1 MTELENEL
9 QKRFGFLSFR
19 PGQKEVIEHFLSGQ
33 DVLGV
38 LPTGTGKSMLFQF
51 PTSYFSGT
59 VIILSPLVSLMT
71 DQVQQL
77 KLRGE
82 KKVVAFTSFQSRAER
97 EYALRNIDNYH
108 YIFVSPESL
117 QNRELQNAL
126 LTVHV
131 AYFVYDEAHCLVQ
144 WGMDFRPDYLRAAE
158 WVSTN
163 FTKQILALTATA
175 TEQTRLLI
183 KETLHRPRMVEIVRS
198 VDRPSIALQ
207 TIQVESD
214 LERFDEMIRLIR
226 QYGGPGIL
234 YTQSRKRAEKYATQ
248 LIKLGIP
255 TAAYHGGMDTLDRS
269 LIQQQFSSGELEW
282 ICATNAFGMGIHKA
296 NIRQVLHD
304 HIPTSLSNYLQE
316 FGRASR
322 DGKQSLATLFYTA
335 DDYRKSLFLATADLP
350 DQQDIEYFAQSVEL
364 DEQKTKVLSYWN
376 SRLSLSEQN
385 QLFERLR
392 ISKKQN
398 ILELYKIITGQT
410 CLREGIGNAFGET
423 NLPKPV
429 FCCNKCQSLEAIQMT
444 HESAKERE
452 RMDLSSAYKKR
463 LKQLFP

>member
-1 MTELENEL
+1 MMDLEQELVR
-9 QKRFGFLSFR
+9 RFGFTSFR
-19 PGQKEVIEHFLSGQ
+19 PGQKEVIEQFISGQ

-51 PTSYFSGT
+51 PTSYMSGT

-77 KLRGE
+77 KFRGE
-82 KKVVAFTSFQSRAER
+82 RKVVAFTSFQTRAER
-97 EYALRNIDNYH
+97 DYALRNINSYQ

-126 LTVHV
+126 LTIQV
-131 AYFVYDEAHCLVQ
+131 AYFVFDEAHCLVQ

-158 WVSTN
+158 WIHTN

-175 TEQTRLLI
+175 TEKTRKLI
-183 KETLHRPRMVEIVRS
+183 KETLHRPKMEEIVRS

-214 LERFDEMIRLIR
+214 VERFDEMIRLIK

-234 YTQSRKRAEKYATQ
+234 YTQSRKRAEDYAWE
-248 LIKLGIP
+248 LKKLGIRC
-255 TAAYHGGMDTLDRS
+255 AAYHGGMESIDRS

-282 ICATNAFGMGIHKA
+282 ICATNAFGMGIHKE

-322 DGKQSLATLFYTA
+322 DGKQSLASLFYTD

-350 DQQDIEYFAQSVEL
+350 DQQDIEHFSQSVEL
-364 DEQKTKVLSYWN
+364 DEQKMKVLSYWK
-376 SRLSLSEQN
+376 SRLSVAEQH
-385 QLFERLR
+385 QLFDRLKV
-392 ISKKQN
+392 SKQQN
-398 ILELYKIITGQT
+398 ILELYKIIAGQM
-410 CLREGIGNAFGET
+410 CLREGIGNAFGESG
-423 NLPKPV
+423 LPKPT
-429 FCCNKCQSLEAIQMT
+429 FCCNKCQSLEAIEM
-444 HESAKERE
+444 AKESTKDME
-452 RMDLSSAYKKR
+452 AVDLASMYEKR

>member
-1 MTELENEL
+1 MTELEREL
-9 QKRFGFLSFR
+9 QKRFGFTSFR
-19 PGQKEVIEHFLSGQ
+19 PGQKEVIEQFISGQ

-77 KLRGE
+77 KLSGE

-97 EYALRNIDNYH
+97 EYALRNINNYH

-158 WVSTN
+158 WVHTS
-163 FTKQILALTATA
+163 FRKQILALTATA
-175 TEQTRLLI
+175 TEQTRELI

-207 TIQVESD
+207 TIHVESD
-214 LERFDEMIRLIR
+214 VERFDEMIRLIK

-234 YTQSRKRAEKYATQ
+234 YTQSRRRAEDYASE
-248 LIKLGIP
+248 LKKIGVRS
-255 TAAYHGGMDTLDRS
+255 AAYHGGMETLDRS

-322 DGKQSLATLFYTA
+322 DGKQSLATLFYSE
-335 DDYRKSLFLATADLP
+335 DDYRKSLFIATADLP
-350 DQQDIEYFAQSVEL
+350 DQQDIEHFAQSVEL
-364 DEQKTKVLSYWN
+364 DEQKTKVLSYWK
-376 SRLSLSEQN
+376 SRLSIVEQS

-392 ISKKQN
+392 VSKRQN
-398 ILELYKIITGQT
+398 ILELYKIIAGQT

-423 NLPKPV
+423 DIPKPA
-429 FCCNKCQSLEAIQMT
+429 FCCNKCQSLDAIEMAHDSGEVLEQV
-444 HESAKERE
+444 
-452 RMDLSSAYKKR
+452 DLASAYEKR
-463 LKQLFP
+463 LQQLFP